1 LDFGRTFIDY
11 FDGNHLQTKE
21 KKQQLT
27 PPLALGCAKLA
38 RGFFPAIPPPQTVIS
53 HYKTNTTATMSKS
66 ILFLLIVIPTF
77 LFGQDLKKIKDKK
90 NNEVFYVLK
99 WDQTVKYGVY
109 KRFSYNNKLLVKG
122 FYQKGVKD
130 GIWECYDF
138 DGQLT
143 LKYNYTNN
151 KLVFHK
157 SDNSDKNKKYT
168 IVNGSTRLDT
178 TLSRPPIFLGGDH
191 LILSELVK
199 NLRYPSMAFENGK
212 SGVVYVVFT
221 VDKLGKTSNHHVET
235 PLGFGMDEE
244 AIRVLK
250 LLPDD
255 WLPGLLGEQPVD
267 VEVVYPVNFK
277 LIDR

>member
-1 LDFGRTFIDY
+1 
-11 FDGNHLQTKE
+11 
-21 KKQQLT
+21 
-27 PPLALGCAKLA
+27 
-38 RGFFPAIPPPQTVIS
+38 
-53 HYKTNTTATMSKS
+53 MSKS

-90 NNEVFYVLK
+90 NNEVFYVSK

-122 FYQKGVKD
+122 FYKLGVKD
-130 GIWECYDF
+130 GMWECYDF

-157 SDNSDKNKKYT
+157 SDDSDKNKKYT

-199 NLRYPSMAFENGK
+199 NLRYPSMAAESGK

-221 VDKLGKTSNHHVET
+221 VDKLGKTNNHHVKS

-277 LIDR
+277 LH